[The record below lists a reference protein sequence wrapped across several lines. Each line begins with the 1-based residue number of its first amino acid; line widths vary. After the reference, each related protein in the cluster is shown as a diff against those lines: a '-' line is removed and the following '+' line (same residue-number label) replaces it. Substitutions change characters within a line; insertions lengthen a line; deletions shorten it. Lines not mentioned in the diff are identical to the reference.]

1 MTTDV
6 QLRTQTPLP
15 SLLIAAQ
22 AARTH
27 AHTRQRTRARRAYT
41 QAYFFYANGGEREL
55 RTKDADLMVAMCSQ
69 ILQSRDRLL

>member
-15 SLLIAAQ
+15 SPPHPRRQHAC
-22 AARTH
+22 TH
-27 AHTRQRTRARRAYT
+27 TYTNTRAHTRM
-41 QAYFFYANGGEREL
+41 YFFANGGEREL